1 MTSGANC
8 PDPQAVGGSQL
19 LQIAVL
25 GRVWSAP
32 WRHLPVLAV
41 AAVASGLPLTIA
53 VLLTSGISVLTPLLA
68 ALWCG
73 PTLIPLLGA
82 VQDALVHDDTELS
95 RYARSF
101 RRCAARSTAYSL
113 IPGLSLTALLAAL
126 EVHARTGSGMVLIP
140 LALSVSCSVLTLA
153 GLVAL
158 LPLAAAR
165 PALRGYRLWL
175 TAWYLLGRWPV
186 RYAAPLALGGL
197 ALWTATTLHTSL
209 ILLLPA
215 PVALLAGAAHWC
227 CAIDLGA
234 RGFPVRTAG
243 EVISVRRS

>member
-1 MTSGANC
+1 M
-8 PDPQAVGGSQL
+8 
-19 LQIAVL
+19 
-25 GRVWSAP
+25 
-32 WRHLPVLAV
+32 
-41 AAVASGLPLTIA
+41 
-53 VLLTSGISVLTPLLA
+53 
-68 ALWCG
+68 
-73 PTLIPLLGA
+73 
-82 VQDALVHDDTELS
+82 HDDTELP
-95 RYARSF
+95 RYTRSF